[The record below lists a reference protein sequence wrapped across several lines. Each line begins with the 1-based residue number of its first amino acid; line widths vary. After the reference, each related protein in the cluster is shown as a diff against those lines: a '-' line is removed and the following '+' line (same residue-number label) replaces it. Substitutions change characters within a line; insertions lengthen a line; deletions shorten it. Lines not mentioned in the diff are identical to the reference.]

1 MSSSFE
7 MLQERIR
14 RREAVL
20 GVVGLGYVGL
30 PLVQAF
36 EEAGL
41 RVLGVDVSEEKVAAL
56 QRGESYVEDVPSAW
70 VRKAVEAGRFRP
82 STDYAVLREADVVLI
97 TVPTPLSK
105 SGEPDLSYVVQ
116 ALQSLLSHLHPGML
130 VVLESTTYPGTTE
143 EMVRPMLEEA
153 GFRVGEEIFLGFS
166 PERINPGDP
175 VWTVR
180 KIPKVVGGVD
190 PRSTALMEAFYGLA
204 MERVFPVSSA
214 RAAEMAKL
222 LENTFRNVNIALVN
236 EIAQICHLMG
246 LDVWE
251 VIEAAA
257 TKPFGFMKF
266 LPGPGIGGHCIPVD
280 PKYLT
285 WKARQYRFVPQ
296 LVEVAT
302 TVNAQ
307 MPLFVVSRIV
317 DLLNAHGVPVR
328 GARILL
334 LGVAYKPNV
343 GDVRESP
350 ALDLLEELQK
360 RQAKV
365 AYHDPHVPEVRLD
378 GGMVH
383 RSVPLTPEGLQEQDL
398 VVITT
403 DHDRM
408 DYARLLQHARRI
420 FDTRNALRRRFP
432 KEELPADRVF
442 FL

>member
-1 MSSSFE
+1 MSSYFDR
-7 MLQERIR
+7 LLERIQN
-14 RREAVL
+14 REVVL

-30 PLVQAF
+30 PLAQAF

-41 RVLGVDVSEEKVAAL
+41 RVVGVDVSEEKVAAL
-56 QRGESYVEDVPSAW
+56 RRGESYVEDVPAAW
-70 VRKAVEAGRFRP
+70 VQAAVKAGRFLP
-82 STDYAVLREADVVLI
+82 TTDYGVLKEADVVLI

-105 SGEPDLSYVVQ
+105 SGEPDLSYVIH
-116 ALQSLLSHLHPGML
+116 ALTSLLPHLHPGLL

-143 EMVRPMLEEA
+143 ELVQPMIEKQ
-153 GFRVGEEIFLGFS
+153 GFRVGEEVFLGFS

-175 VWTVR
+175 VYSVR
-180 KIPKVVGGVD
+180 RIPKVVGGVD
-190 PRSTALMEAFYGLA
+190 PASTRLMEAFYGLA
-204 MERVFPVSSA
+204 IEAVHPVSSA

-236 EIAQICHLMG
+236 EIAQICYLMG

-285 WKARQYRFVPQ
+285 WKARQHRFVPQ
-296 LVEVAT
+296 LVEIAT

-307 MPLFVVSRIV
+307 MPLFVTSRIV
-317 DLLNAHGVPVR
+317 DLLNAHGVPVK
-328 GARILL
+328 GARVLL

-350 ALDLLEELQK
+350 ALDLMEELLK
-360 RQAKV
+360 RGARLR
-365 AYHDPHVPEVRLD
+365 YHDPHVPRVRVGDQEFVSTPLD
-378 GGMVH
+378 
-383 RSVPLTPEGLQEQDL
+383 PETLAKQDL

-403 DHDRM
+403 DHDAV
-408 DYARLLQHARRI
+408 DYPMVLAHAPLL
-420 FDTRNALRRRFP
+420 FDTRNTLRRRFP
-432 KEELPADRVF
+432 PDELPGDRVF